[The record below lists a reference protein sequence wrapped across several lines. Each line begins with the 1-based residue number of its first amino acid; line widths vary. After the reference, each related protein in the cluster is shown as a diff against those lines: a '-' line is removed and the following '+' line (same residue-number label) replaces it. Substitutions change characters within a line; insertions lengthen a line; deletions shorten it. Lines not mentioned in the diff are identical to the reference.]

1 MNRQPL
7 IMEPRIILDI
17 AREELMIN
25 IRNKWTLI
33 YAGVFS
39 LLVVGISYFGMR
51 AEGFAGM
58 QNFTRTSASILNL
71 VLYIVPLVALV
82 MGTLSFTGDKGSTE
96 LLFSQ
101 PVSRAE
107 VLSGKL
113 LGVFLS
119 MMLSTLVGFL
129 LAGIIIVAGA
139 GTEGIS
145 RYAALVGLSLV
156 LSLVFL
162 SLSVVTATFSKRKS
176 KAFGLALF
184 LWFFFVLF
192 YDLLALG
199 GTLFLQGQSANTFLF
214 VSLLG
219 NPVDMVRV
227 ASLISL
233 DNVTIFGASGAALL
247 RFLGGTTSSILV
259 LLAALALW
267 VCGPLVLS
275 HRLIQR
281 QDI

>member
-1 MNRQPL
+1 
-7 IMEPRIILDI
+7 MELRIITEI
-17 AREELMIN
+17 AREELTIN

-39 LLVVGISYFGMR
+39 LLVVGISYFGMM

-107 VLSGKL
+107 VLLGKL
-113 LGVFLS
+113 LGAFFS
-119 MMLSTLVGFL
+119 MTLSTLVGFI
-129 LAGIIIVAGA
+129 LAGFVIIAGS
-139 GTEGIS
+139 GTDGIS
-145 RYAALVGLSLV
+145 RYGALVGLSLL

-162 SLSVVTATFSKRKS
+162 SLSVVTATLSRRKS

-192 YDLLALG
+192 YDLLAIG
-199 GTLFLQGQSANTFLF
+199 GTLLLQGQSANTFLF
-214 VSLLG
+214 LSLLG

-233 DNVTIFGASGAALL
+233 DNVTIFGASGAALV
-247 RFLGGTTSSILV
+247 RFLGGTVPSIA
-259 LLAALALW
+259 LLLFALALW
-267 VCGPLVLS
+267 VGAPLFLS

>member
-1 MNRQPL
+1 
-7 IMEPRIILDI
+7 MELRIIFEI
-17 AREELMIN
+17 AREELTIN

-39 LLVVGISYFGMR
+39 LLVVGISYFGMM

-107 VLSGKL
+107 VLLGKL
-113 LGVFLS
+113 IGVFLS
-119 MMLSTLVGFL
+119 MTLSTLVGFI
-129 LAGIIIVAGA
+129 LAGIIIVTGS
-139 GTEGIS
+139 GTDGID
-145 RYAALVGLSLV
+145 RYAAFVGLSLL

-162 SLSVVTATFSKRKS
+162 SLSVVTATVSRRKS
-176 KAFGLALF
+176 KAFGLVLF

-192 YDLLALG
+192 YDLLAIG
-199 GTLFLQGQSANTFLF
+199 GTLLLQGKSANTFLF

-233 DNVTIFGASGAALL
+233 DNVTIFGASGAALV
-247 RFLGGTTSSILV
+247 RFLGGSLSSIL
-259 LLAALALW
+259 LLLTALALW
-267 VCGPLVLS
+267 IAGSLLLS

>member
-1 MNRQPL
+1 
-7 IMEPRIILDI
+7 MELRIITEI
-17 AREELMIN
+17 AREELTIN

-39 LLVVGISYFGMR
+39 LLVVGISYFGMM

-107 VLSGKL
+107 VLLGKL
-113 LGVFLS
+113 LGVFFS
-119 MMLSTLVGFL
+119 IILSTLVGFI
-129 LAGIIIVAGA
+129 LAGFVIIAGS
-139 GTEGIS
+139 GTDGMS
-145 RYAALVGLSLV
+145 RYVAFVGLSLL

-162 SLSVVTATFSKRKS
+162 SLSVVTATLSRRKS

-192 YDLLALG
+192 YDLFAIG
-199 GTLFLQGQSANTFLF
+199 GTLVLEGRSANTFLF
-214 VSLLG
+214 LSLFG

-233 DNVTIFGASGAALL
+233 DNVTIFGASGAALV
-247 RFLGGTTSSILV
+247 RFLGGTFSSIA
-259 LLAALALW
+259 LLLFTLALW
-267 VCGPLVLS
+267 VGAPLLLS

>member
-1 MNRQPL
+1 MKSAKL
-7 IMEPRIILDI
+7 IEARIVFDI
-17 AREELMIN
+17 AREELTIN

-39 LLVVGISYFGMR
+39 LLVVGISYFGMMT
-51 AEGFAGM
+51 EGFAGM

-71 VLYIVPLVALV
+71 VLYIVPLVALI

-107 VLSGKL
+107 VLLGKF
-113 LGVFLS
+113 LGVFFS
-119 MMLSTLVGFL
+119 MALSTLIGFL
-129 LAGIIIVAGA
+129 LAGFIIIAGS
-139 GTEGIS
+139 GTEGMT
-145 RYAALVGLSLV
+145 RYMAFVALSLL

-162 SLSVVTATFSKRKS
+162 SLSVVTATLSRRKS

-184 LWFFFVLF
+184 LWFFFVVF
-192 YDLLALG
+192 YDLLAIG
-199 GTLFLQGQSANTFLF
+199 GTLLLEGQAANTFLF
-214 VSLLG
+214 VSLFG

-233 DNVTIFGASGAALL
+233 DNVTIFGAAGAALI
-247 RFLGGTTSSILV
+247 RFLGGPDWSIAFL
-259 LLAALALW
+259 LLALTVW
-267 VCGPLVLS
+267 VAAPLLLS
-275 HRLIQR
+275 HRLLMR